1 MLLIVGGIKMKL
13 SVLHKWHKKHNKQV
27 AEFHKK
33 HEIEIQS
40 GLNGNGLIAKWERY
54 FYNNFIS
61 PLKK

>member
-1 MLLIVGGIKMKL
+1 MKL